1 MWIEAKNNPQK
12 RGFKVDKNVS
22 LVSDA
27 SRLMKKDL
35 EVLRVNAS
43 DLGQLRAVSYL
54 HSIRDPKVNSHAS
67 PLPWVH
73 KLEYVITY
81 CHHLFHFR

>member
-1 MWIEAKNNPQK
+1 MWTEAKNNPQK
-12 RGFKVDKNVS
+12 WGFKVDKNVS

-27 SRLMKKDL
+27 SGLMKKDL

-43 DLGQLRAVSYL
+43 DLDELRAESYL
-54 HSIRDPKVNSHAS
+54 HSIRDPKVNSHVVS

-81 CHHLFHFR
+81 CHH